1 MKKQAVVFAA
11 VFGALSVIGLI
22 SGAAVFRFTGYP
34 ELKQFRSRE
43 VSRVVTDRNGRVLR
57 ILPLEEGLRRE
68 YTPLDEIPPEIL
80 AVFIRSEDKRF
91 FLHGG
96 IDGFA
101 VLRSAL
107 QNLRAGRVVSGASTI
122 TMQLASIITPRPLT
136 LAGKIAEGWDAVRL
150 EARLSKGQI
159 LELWLNAIP
168 FGRQAEGIASGSR
181 TYFGV
186 PPAELSLSRARE
198 LAKIPRH
205 PARYG
210 PAANGPGENGSAAR
224 DEAAGHAG
232 PQSGYVF
239 EAPHFVTRVQDRIL
253 QDMQSPDR
261 SGDIVT
267 TLDLEL
273 QHRLLYDFRFYME
286 KYRESR
292 ISGCAALVLDNHT
305 GEVLAY
311 LGSPDYFSNAPG
323 MKIDAVMI
331 ENQPGSCL
339 KPFLYAAALA
349 EGLLPCSLLPDIP
362 MDFGGSRV
370 YVPMNFNNR
379 FHGPVRLRTALGSSL
394 NVPAVYLQSRVG
406 TAVFAEV
413 LEDAGFS
420 GVRRKMERAGLGAAL
435 GNIEVSLFELA
446 RAFTMFPRGGTP
458 LEPVWTRKEGVNH
471 PGGGHVSSGPDNS
484 AVSSYSAYTVCS
496 ILSDPGA
503 RITGFGSHGAFD
515 LPFPAMFKTGTSNQY
530 QNIWALAATMD
541 YTVGVWMGNLT
552 GETVIGRT
560 GSSLPAVIAGNV
572 LEYLHRE
579 AGPQPSPKPNPE
591 AFPVPDGTRPVT
603 VCTLSG
609 MEATDVCPSTTVE
622 HLPADAVIEP
632 CSFHVRGGETGTVRV
647 VYPEPYR
654 SWAARFGRT
663 AGTGRAGGTAED
675 TAKIGTGWNAE
686 AAAEG
691 PAIIYPADGAV
702 YYYDPA
708 SSSEQQAVRIEVA
721 GGEGPVQI
729 TVNGEQAAE
738 LTSQPFV
745 WYFPLRR
752 GHWTVEVS
760 DAGGTDSVRFE
771 VR

>member
-1 MKKQAVVFAA
+1 MKKRPVVFAA
-11 VFGALSVIGLI
+11 VFGVLSVFGLI
-22 SGAAVFRFTGYP
+22 FCAALLRFTDYP
-34 ELKQFRSRE
+34 ELKQFRTRE
-43 VSRVVTDRNGRVLR
+43 VSRAVTDRNGRVLR
-57 ILPLEEGLRRE
+57 ILPLEDGLRRE
-68 YTPLDEIPPEIL
+68 YMPLDEIPPEIL

-122 TMQLASIITPRPLT
+122 TMQLASMIKPRPLT

-150 EARLSKGQI
+150 EARLSKGEI
-159 LELWLNAIP
+159 LELWINSLP

-181 TYFGV
+181 AYFGV
-186 PPAELSLSRARE
+186 PPAELSPAEARV
-198 LAKIPRH
+198 LAKIPRR
-205 PARYG
+205 PEKYSTEAG
-210 PAANGPGENGSAAR
+210 ASDASA
-224 DEAAGHAG
+224 GC
-232 PQSGYVF
+232 VF
-239 EAPHFVTRVQDRIL
+239 EAPHFVTRVQERIL
-253 QDMQSPDR
+253 QDLQIPEGT
-261 SGDIVT
+261 GDIVT

-273 QHRLLYDFRFYME
+273 QHRLLYDFRFYLG

-311 LGSPDYFSNAPG
+311 IGSPDYFSDAPG

-339 KPFLYAAALA
+339 KPFLYAAALD

-379 FHGPVRLRTALGSSL
+379 FHGPVRLRVALGSSL
-394 NVPAVYLQSRVG
+394 NVPAVYLQSRLG
-406 TAVFAEV
+406 SDSFSRV
-413 LEDAGFS
+413 LEGAGFS

-435 GNIEVSLFELA
+435 GNIEVSLFELV
-446 RAFTMFPRGGTP
+446 RAFTIFPGGGTP
-458 LEPVWTRKEGVNH
+458 VEPVWTRHKPVH
-471 PGGGHVSSGPDNS
+471 RPGGGQASHGPDNS
-484 AVSSYSAYTVCS
+484 AVSPYTAYTICS

-503 RITGFGSHGAFD
+503 RITGFGSHSAFD
-515 LPFPAMFKTGTSNQY
+515 LPFSAMFKTGTSNQY

-560 GSSLPAVIAGNV
+560 GSSLPAVIAGNA

-579 AGPQPSPKPNPE
+579 ADPQSSPKPSPE
-591 AFPVPDGTRPVT
+591 AFPVPDGTRPLT
-603 VCTLSG
+603 VCALSG
-609 MEATDVCPSTTVE
+609 MEATDACPSTTVE

-632 CSFHVRGGETGTVRV
+632 CSFHVRGGETGAVRV

-663 AGTGRAGGTAED
+663 AGTGRTGGAAED
-675 TAKIGTGWNAE
+675 TAENGARRSAE
-686 AAAEG
+686 AADAG

-738 LTSQPFV
+738 LTSQPYV

-760 DAGGTDSVRFE
+760 DAGGADAVRFE